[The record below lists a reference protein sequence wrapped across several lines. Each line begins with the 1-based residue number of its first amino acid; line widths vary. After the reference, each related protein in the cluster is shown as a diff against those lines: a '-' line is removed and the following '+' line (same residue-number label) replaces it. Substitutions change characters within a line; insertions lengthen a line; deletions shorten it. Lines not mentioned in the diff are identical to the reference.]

1 METRAKWTFMVYLAG
16 DNNLS
21 SAGEK
26 DLREMRRVG
35 STPEVNVVAEFDRVG
50 NDHETMRYHIRN
62 DGADE
67 YTESLGETDSGD
79 PEVLLDFIRWAAA
92 RFPAERYAL
101 VLWNHGGGWVPEELH
116 KVARAM
122 DMVDYSI
129 REANER
135 SSSSMGRV
143 LFRTTIKKILAHPSP
158 AERAILSDDGT
169 GHSLDTIELGR
180 VLVETER
187 ILGQK
192 LDLLGM
198 DACLMSNLEVAYQAR
213 GFVRCIVASEENEPN
228 DGWPYDVV
236 LGGLA
241 ADPDQ
246 DAPDLAKHIVASYV
260 RSYADRNY
268 TGPVTQ
274 AALDVS
280 QTEILTKALDAF
292 SKLVTPR
299 MSETRSWV
307 DEALYR
313 TQAHFRRHTLWDV
326 AEVCAHLADVT
337 DDDEV
342 RQAAREVNAALQ
354 PVNSSFVIAE
364 DHLGAKVERCGG
376 ITIYWPP
383 RILHAIS
390 PYYKDVEFARKHQWL
405 GLLEAYQG
413 P

>member
-26 DLREMRRVG
+26 DLGEMRRVG
-35 STPEVNVVAEFDRVG
+35 STPDINIVAEFDRAG
-50 NDHETMRYHIRN
+50 KEHETKRYHIRR
-62 DGADE
+62 DGRDE
-67 YTESLGETDSGD
+67 TVESLGETDSGD
-79 PEVLLDFIRWAAA
+79 PDVLLDFIRWAAE
-92 RFPAERYAL
+92 RYPAERYAL
-101 VLWNHGGGWVPEELH
+101 VLWNHGGGWVPSELD

-122 DMVDYSI
+122 DTVDFSI
-129 REANER
+129 REGNER
-135 SSSSMGRV
+135 SASSMGRV
-143 LFRTTIKKILAHPSP
+143 LFRTTIRKILAHPSP

-180 VLVETER
+180 VLAETQR

-228 DGWPYDVV
+228 DGWPYDAV
-236 LGGLA
+236 LSGLA

-246 DAPDLAKHIVASYV
+246 DAPDLAKQIVAGYV
-260 RSYADRNY
+260 RSYAERNY

-280 QTEILTKALDAF
+280 QTGILTGPLDAF

-299 MSETRSWV
+299 MAETRSWV

-313 TQAHFRRHTLWDV
+313 TQAHFCSHTLWDV
-326 AEVCAHLADVT
+326 AEVCGHLADVT
-337 DDDEV
+337 EDDAV
-342 RQAAREVNAALQ
+342 RRAARGVSAALQ
-354 PVNSSFVIAE
+354 PTNSSFVIAE
-364 DHLGAKVERCGG
+364 DHLGTKVDRCGG

-390 PYYKDVEFARKHQWL
+390 PYYQDVEFARKHQWL